1 MESSVVQVGS
11 WSRSEKSKDGRKK
24 NKKYKDGG
32 DGDDN
37 IQPTGCWF
45 KFKFMD
51 SCIPSR
57 SEVGSSTSTTS
68 IHFGNFLLPLL
79 SCFILFNL
87 EKKIKALIFRR
98 KETHSQIYFFF

>member
-1 MESSVVQVGS
+1 MGVDSDVVQVGS
-11 WSRSEKSKDGRKK
+11 WSSSEKSKDMKK
-24 NKKYKDGG
+24 KKKKSKDVG

-37 IQPTGCWF
+37 IQGTGCWF

-68 IHFGNFLLPLL
+68 IHFGNFLLPSSFL
-79 SCFILFNL
+79 
-87 EKKIKALIFRR
+87 
-98 KETHSQIYFFF
+98 HSFF